1 MNDTKIWGLNISNT
15 LSRKTHVDNL
25 YLNCCA
31 MRSVKPFVSKH
42 MLKLIYY
49 IHFHSIMSYVI
60 IFWGHSSSSIRVFR
74 LQKRIIRIMMG
85 SRSTDSCRN
94 LFISLKI
101 LPFPSLYIFFL
112 LRFVI
117 KNRALFTTNNEIR
130 KFGSQHH
137 NFHHPSANL
146 RKYQDGVF
154 FMSIKVYNS
163 LPTYIKKE
171 SINTKKF

>member
-1 MNDTKIWGLNISNT
+1 VNDTKIWGLNISNT

-74 LQKRIIRIMMG
+74 LQKRKIWIMTRRSIRD
-85 SRSTDSCRN
+85 TCRK
-94 LFISLKI
+94 LFTSLKI
-101 LPFPSLYIFFL
+101 LFRVIFYPSWVWY
-112 LRFVI
+112 
-117 KNRALFTTNNEIR
+117 KNKELFTTNNEI
-130 KFGSQHH
+130 HV
-137 NFHHPSANL
+137 L
-146 RKYQDGVF
+146 VLD
-154 FMSIKVYNS
+154 
-163 LPTYIKKE
+163 
-171 SINTKKF
+171 NTKTFFNLLPI